1 MGASLS
7 SPLKTRQSNGFCQQ
21 LFNVPE
27 PLPVYNTGN
36 LSNRKH
42 QSVFAAGWNW
52 SKKATQQLQSQSTK
66 KAREVMSKS
75 VSSFLLHNKSRD
87 ENNTDIPLSRL
98 SVILDKNQNYK
109 MYDPSDAV
117 STINRTNSFD
127 CDKTTVIANYYC
139 IQEEKLKNFKYNKQV
154 HYQIVLTFM
163 YYI

>member
-1 MGASLS
+1 
-7 SPLKTRQSNGFCQQ
+7 
-21 LFNVPE
+21 
-27 PLPVYNTGN
+27 
-36 LSNRKH
+36 
-42 QSVFAAGWNW
+42 
-52 SKKATQQLQSQSTK
+52 
-66 KAREVMSKS
+66 MSKS

-154 HYQIVLTFM
+154 C
-163 YYI
+163 